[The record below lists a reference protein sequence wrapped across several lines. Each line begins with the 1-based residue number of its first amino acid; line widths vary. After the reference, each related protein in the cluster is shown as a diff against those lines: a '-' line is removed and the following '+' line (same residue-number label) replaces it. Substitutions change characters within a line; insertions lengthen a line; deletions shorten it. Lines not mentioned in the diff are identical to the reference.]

1 MAELKK
7 GGEVLECG
15 FKFRFEAAQLRDFR
29 RRLFIERVSPQQF
42 FNYVMAQ
49 TVFGDERCG
58 DMIKEA
64 AVWKMEQ
71 AKIQGDFGRLN
82 ADDLYDMIENNGF
95 TMPKNEEDDDHGE

>member
-7 GGEVLECG
+7 GGEVLEYC

-29 RRLFIERVSPQQF
+29 RRLFMERVTSQQF
-42 FNYVMAQ
+42 FNYIMAQ

-64 AVWKMEQ
+64 AAWKLEQ

-82 ADDLYDMIENNGF
+82 ADDLYDMIEN
-95 TMPKNEEDDDHGE
+95 DDSIEQ